1 MNFEQISM
9 VGEFVGGVGVLA
21 TLIFLLFEVR
31 GNTKILKANAST
43 EITNA
48 CHGPFFGEKRA

>member
-1 MNFEQISM
+1 M
-9 VGEFVGGVGVLA
+9 VGEFLGGVGVLA